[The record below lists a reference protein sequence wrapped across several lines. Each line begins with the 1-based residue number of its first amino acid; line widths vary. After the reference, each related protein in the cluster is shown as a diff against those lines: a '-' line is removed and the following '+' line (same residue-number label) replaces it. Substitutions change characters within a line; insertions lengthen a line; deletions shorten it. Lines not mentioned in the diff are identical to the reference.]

1 MKKKKISLK
10 NLIYDNRFVLALSI
24 IAAVIIWIVVAIQA
38 SPENDRIIKDV
49 PVKIE
54 ISNNVSNL
62 GLQMFGNTDFTVE
75 VKVHGKRYEVAESVL
90 TKDDISVVAKTN
102 YVDSTGSQTLKLE
115 VTAKDP
121 SKANYEIVSLSQDS
135 INVYFDYYK
144 EGEYTLQPDVVY
156 DGASYVTNGLIAET
170 PVLSANTVKLSGPV
184 TEMAKIKKVVAR
196 VTLNKKISATTTL
209 DAEIIPLSEYGGKLQ
224 YITVNDG
231 LADITMTLPIY
242 QRAELP
248 TTVTFKN
255 APAAYASNPPAFT
268 CSPARLN
275 FTMDATKLSS
285 ITELSVADIDFY
297 MLGAGRNEITID
309 LTTLSGVKVMSG
321 ETKLKVTVEMNGV
334 TSQKS
339 SVSANNISFIN
350 VPAGYKAVV
359 TQTRIPSVEVVGPKE
374 NLERITTDQL
384 FAEVDLS
391 SADPT
396 QSHGTAYARAYV
408 KDSNNCWVHNRYTVS
423 YRLEKVQ

>member
-1 MKKKKISLK
+1 
-10 NLIYDNRFVLALSI
+10 
-24 IAAVIIWIVVAIQA
+24 
-38 SPENDRIIKDV
+38 
-49 PVKIE
+49 
-54 ISNNVSNL
+54 
-62 GLQMFGNTDFTVE
+62 
-75 VKVHGKRYEVAESVL
+75 
-90 TKDDISVVAKTN
+90 
-102 YVDSTGSQTLKLE
+102 
-115 VTAKDP
+115 
-121 SKANYEIVSLSQDS
+121 
-135 INVYFDYYK
+135 
-144 EGEYTLQPDVVY
+144 
-156 DGASYVTNGLIAET
+156 
-170 PVLSANTVKLSGPV
+170 
-184 TEMAKIKKVVAR
+184 MAKIKKVVAR

-321 ETKLKVTVEMNGV
+321 ETKL
-334 TSQKS
+334 
-339 SVSANNISFIN
+339 
-350 VPAGYKAVV
+350 PAGYKAVV

-374 NLERITTDQL
+374 NLEKITTDQL

>member
-38 SPENDRIIKDV
+38 SPEDDRIIKDV

-297 MLGAGRNEITID
+297 MLSAGRNEITID

-321 ETKLKVTVEMNGV
+321 ETKLKVTVEMSGV

-359 TQTRIPSVEVVGPKE
+359 TQTRIPSVEVVGPKA
-374 NLERITTDQL
+374 NLENITTDQL

>member
-38 SPENDRIIKDV
+38 SPEDDRIIKDV

-209 DAEIIPLSEYGGKLQ
+209 DAEIIRELLPGEGNVEFVCSEPLRLGGEIGHQLCPRCA
-224 YITVNDG
+224 
-231 LADITMTLPIY
+231 LAHV
-242 QRAELP
+242 RE
-248 TTVTFKN
+248 
-255 APAAYASNPPAFT
+255 
-268 CSPARLN
+268 
-275 FTMDATKLSS
+275 
-285 ITELSVADIDFY
+285 
-297 MLGAGRNEITID
+297 
-309 LTTLSGVKVMSG
+309 
-321 ETKLKVTVEMNGV
+321 
-334 TSQKS
+334 
-339 SVSANNISFIN
+339 
-350 VPAGYKAVV
+350 
-359 TQTRIPSVEVVGPKE
+359 
-374 NLERITTDQL
+374 L
-384 FAEVDLS
+384 FAEAQVFFGEFAEQIADDAAVPGAGGRAHGQHAFDVQKQHSRGCFRRDAHLQHRTGCAGIGGGEGLS
-391 SADPT
+391 RPCLGQNIAVAPDVLLLDQNAPGQHQTDRFRRIAGT
-396 QSHGTAYARAYV
+396 QQQRILRETRCFRAKTGEHGRKLLFGNTGEERGRP
-408 KDSNNCWVHNRYTVS
+408 DHG
-423 YRLEKVQ
+423 

>member
-1 MKKKKISLK
+1 
-10 NLIYDNRFVLALSI
+10 
-24 IAAVIIWIVVAIQA
+24 
-38 SPENDRIIKDV
+38 
-49 PVKIE
+49 
-54 ISNNVSNL
+54 
-62 GLQMFGNTDFTVE
+62 
-75 VKVHGKRYEVAESVL
+75 
-90 TKDDISVVAKTN
+90 
-102 YVDSTGSQTLKLE
+102 
-115 VTAKDP
+115 
-121 SKANYEIVSLSQDS
+121 
-135 INVYFDYYK
+135 
-144 EGEYTLQPDVVY
+144 
-156 DGASYVTNGLIAET
+156 
-170 PVLSANTVKLSGPV
+170 
-184 TEMAKIKKVVAR
+184 
-196 VTLNKKISATTTL
+196 
-209 DAEIIPLSEYGGKLQ
+209 
-224 YITVNDG
+224 
-231 LADITMTLPIY
+231 
-242 QRAELP
+242 
-248 TTVTFKN
+248 
-255 APAAYASNPPAFT
+255 
-268 CSPARLN
+268 
-275 FTMDATKLSS
+275 MDATKLSS

-339 SVSANNISFIN
+339 SVSANNISLIN

-374 NLERITTDQL
+374 NLEKITTDQL